1 MLIHSTAFDLLPLMR
16 QAAIR
21 LVQTLAHNDFVYVM
35 LTNNN
40 RFYNDFLPANES
52 IRLQLENF
60 ITMETSSLI
69 SPSLNIA
76 MTMSNAIR

>member
-1 MLIHSTAFDLLPLMR
+1 MLIHSNAFDLLHLMR

-35 LTNNN
+35 LTNGNQF
-40 RFYNDFLPANES
+40 RGDFLPANES
-52 IRLQLENF
+52 IRLQLKDF
-60 ITMETSSLI
+60 IAMATSDPT

-76 MTMSNAIR
+76 ITMRNAIR